1 MVEPTK
7 AMTEAAVRELG
18 EKTVGGRPEQRLVG
32 QVLARGV
39 RDLDGQQTMEGIAAA
54 EFFTRG
60 EHASFARAVGLDL
73 DEVVQTLT
81 EARLL

>member
-1 MVEPTK
+1 
-7 AMTEAAVRELG
+7 
-18 EKTVGGRPEQRLVG
+18 VGG
-32 QVLARGV
+32 
-39 RDLDGQQTMEGIAAA
+39 I
-54 EFFTRG
+54 G